1 MPKSRA
7 LLMIGS
13 AIVGVTLTTVFLMD
27 GTPLLHRAVGT
38 AVALVAICSTVIY
51 KMRKQPTPSEERPNQ
66 AFQWWVLVVSAIVL
80 IMSWLIT

>member
-27 GTPLLHRAVGT
+27 GTPLLHRAVGA
-38 AVALVAICSTVIY
+38 AVALMVICATVIY
-51 KMRKQPTPSEERPNQ
+51 KTRRPPAPSEERPNQ
-66 AFQWWVLVVSAIVL
+66 AFQWWVLVVGLIVL
-80 IMSWLIT
+80 FILSLAR